1 MRVRRGSG
9 AAHYEL
15 RNLSQRTLR
24 SHNHSQ
30 FEVCGVSR
38 RANRTTG
45 GSRIP
50 IWIDP
55 VKPAISITFTAYEN
69 RLRMITER
77 RQKPTIKGRHIR
89 MTSELG

>member
-15 RNLSQRTLR
+15 RNLSQPTLR
-24 SHNHSQ
+24 SHNHLQ
-30 FEVCGVSR
+30 FGVFGVSR
-38 RANRTTG
+38 RVNRTMRR
-45 GSRIP
+45 SRTP

-77 RQKPTIKGRHIR
+77 R
-89 MTSELG
+89 